1 MNQENIGKF
10 IASLR
15 KEKELTGKIAISG
28 HVRGYVQG
36 ELDADIHGILV
47 GDANVS
53 LKSIIPGRD
62 ATAEIVDEDG
72 NVVEQGGKGEENHE
86 A

>member
-1 MNQENIGKF
+1 M
-10 IASLR
+10 
-15 KEKELTGKIAISG
+15 
-28 HVRGYVQG
+28 QG
-36 ELDADIHGILV
+36 EIDADIQGILV

-62 ATAEIVDEDG
+62 ATAELLDEDG
-72 NVVEQGGKGEENHE
+72 TVRKQDGKGEENHE